1 MTMDKNTDRKGIITA
16 KYGENTY
23 TFWHIADVVYPY
35 ISEFLDKQF
44 PNSVRIREFNYTDYV
59 VLKENLPVEVQA
71 TVLSVRSKSSNPGG
85 LNHSEFEQ
93 KIEKQIKQ
101 DIDRYHRCIFFL
113 DSEYLRYLQ
122 NNATKNTRINLDW
135 FYSLIKDKI
144 LRVFT
149 VRYDG
154 IIKEV
159 FLKDF
164 DFILKISTI
173 GKKDNRFK
181 IMSNVLEGY
190 KFTNKEIDA
199 MYNAFKSTEHK
210 YKSFYKWL
218 AREDRSNREFEYM
231 YILGAITHI
240 DNINDMLACRL
251 DRNSDI
257 KTISRDAQKLG
268 LIETKDTGKVGYMRI
283 FADKYNIASYLE
295 GYIIKKDLWDDLRK
309 RYISFDTLCAMVTGK
324 VDINWWKKQ
333 KTIEDAWS
341 DMLN

>member
-1 MTMDKNTDRKGIITA
+1 MTIYKNTNIKGIVSAT
-16 KYGENTY
+16 YGENSY
-23 TFWHIADVVYPY
+23 TFWHVADVVYPY

-44 PNSVRIREFNYTDYV
+44 PNSIRIREFNYTDYV

-71 TVLSVRSKSSNPGG
+71 TVANVRAGSSNPGG

-93 KIEKQIKQ
+93 KIEKQLKQ
-101 DIDRYHRCIFFL
+101 DIDRYGRCWFFL

-135 FYSLIKDKI
+135 LYQFIKDGK

-149 VRYDG
+149 IRHDG
-154 IIKEV
+154 LIKEV

-164 DFILKISTI
+164 NFILSISTI
-173 GKKDNRFK
+173 GREDNRFK
-181 IMSNVLEGY
+181 IMSSVLEGY
-190 KFTNKEIDA
+190 KFTNKEIDI
-199 MYNAFKSTEHK
+199 MYNEFKSILHH

-218 AREDRSNREFEYM
+218 TREGHSDREFEYM
-231 YILGAITHI
+231 YILGAISHLE
-240 DNINDMLACRL
+240 NINDMLNCKL
-251 DRNSDI
+251 DKNSDI

-268 LIETKDTGKVGYMRI
+268 IIETRDTGKVGYMRI
-283 FADKYNIASYLE
+283 FVDKFNIVQFLDGYLR
-295 GYIIKKDLWDDLRK
+295 KKDLWDDLRT

-333 KTIEDAWS
+333 KTIENAWE
-341 DMLN
+341 